1 MGADGSPQARPRT
14 HTKANKTMLFPPSL
28 FLLLLPGIAQA
39 YNLFNFSSKP
49 SNNEINSQRQDDT
62 PNQAMP
68 AATATNLSR
77 DASDQ
82 SLLLPRSTKVTL
94 STHSAGL
101 FHTCAITYRAGLDKD
116 TCGEHTCGPVKCWG
130 HNDRGQ
136 SSPPPG
142 VMFHEL
148 SSGGFFTCGL
158 KVGGKIECW
167 GEIDHPPKSL
177 ESLSSEELS
186 DLKHAR
192 RLQQVAEGWRG
203 AITRPVNGGG
213 YYIQV
218 SSGLKHACAISRYD
232 SEVHCWGRNDYG
244 ESSPPGGKFLQV
256 SLMISLA
263 SFWRFSVISLSY
275 RSTPVRYRPVTRS
288 RAA

>member
-1 MGADGSPQARPRT
+1 
-14 HTKANKTMLFPPSL
+14 MLFPPSL
-28 FLLLLPGIAQA
+28 FLLLQPGIAQA
-39 YNLFNFSSKP
+39 YNLFDFSSKLI
-49 SNNEINSQRQDDT
+49 NNDIHSQRHDDT
-62 PNQAMP
+62 PDQAMP

-82 SLLLPRSTKVTL
+82 SLLLPRSTKTTL

-116 TCGEHTCGPVKCWG
+116 TCGEQACGPVKCWG

-136 SSPPPG
+136 SSPSPG

-203 AITRPVNGGG
+203 VTTRPVNGGG

-263 SFWRFSVISLSY
+263 SFWQFSVISLSH

>member
-1 MGADGSPQARPRT
+1 MIYTANVMTIPPIKPCLQPRQQI
-14 HTKANKTMLFPPSL
+14 S
-28 FLLLLPGIAQA
+28 
-39 YNLFNFSSKP
+39 
-49 SNNEINSQRQDDT
+49 
-62 PNQAMP
+62 
-68 AATATNLSR
+68 AATHRTSLCCFLGPPKQPFLPIPR
-77 DASDQ
+77 DS
-82 SLLLPRSTKVTL
+82 
-94 STHSAGL
+94 
-101 FHTCAITYRAGLDKD
+101 FTCAITYRAGLDKD
-116 TCGEHTCGPVKCWG
+116 TCGEQACGPVKCWG

-136 SSPPPG
+136 SSPSPG

-203 AITRPVNGGG
+203 ATTRPVNGGG

-263 SFWRFSVISLSY
+263 SFWQFSVISLSH

>member
-1 MGADGSPQARPRT
+1 
-14 HTKANKTMLFPPSL
+14 MLIPPSL
-28 FLLLLPGIAQA
+28 FFLLPPGIAQA
-39 YNLFNFSSKP
+39 YNLFDFRSKLM
-49 SNNEINSQRQDDT
+49 NNEIHSQRQDDT
-62 PNQAMP
+62 PDQAMP

-77 DASDQ
+77 DTSDQ
-82 SLLLPRSTKVTL
+82 SLLLPRSTKTTL

-101 FHTCAITYRAGLDKD
+101 FHICAITYRAGLDKD
-116 TCGEHTCGPVKCWG
+116 TCGEHACGPVKCWG

-142 VMFHEL
+142 VMFQEL

-186 DLKHAR
+186 DLKKSR

-203 AITRPVNGGG
+203 ATTRPVNGDG

-256 SLMISLA
+256 SL
-263 SFWRFSVISLSY
+263 
-275 RSTPVRYRPVTRS
+275 
-288 RAA
+288 